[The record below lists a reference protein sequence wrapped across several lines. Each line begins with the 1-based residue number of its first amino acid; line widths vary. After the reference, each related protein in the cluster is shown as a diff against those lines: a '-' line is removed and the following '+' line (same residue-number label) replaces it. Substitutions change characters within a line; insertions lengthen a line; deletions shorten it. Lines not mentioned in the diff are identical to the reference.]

1 MGSRKEKV
9 REVGIEPTETV
20 AYSQRRSIKH
30 RRLSTQSVR
39 SHFARKGRP
48 SLRSDSPFFSWARGE
63 WLPFKVAYF
72 VPVCKRA
79 GIGLSLSCL
88 YHPSFGWRGEFLIS
102 LVVTSIVAG
111 QVPSLLGQVH
121 PGASSFQCSQLGL
134 PPTYALDRLS
144 SPFMS
149 VTSMV
154 RVDDKQVSLAV
165 PRGITKPPRVWR
177 YDVVAFHVG
186 DL

>member
-1 MGSRKEKV
+1 MGSRKEKG

-48 SLRSDSPFFSWARGE
+48 SLRSHSPFFSWARGE
-63 WLPFKVAYF
+63 RLPFKVAYF

-79 GIGLSLSCL
+79 KIGLLLSWL
-88 YHPSFGWRGEFLIS
+88 YHPSFSWRGEFLIS

-121 PGASSFQCSQLGL
+121 PGASSYQRSQNRFASYLCAG
-134 PPTYALDRLS
+134 
-144 SPFMS
+144 PF
-149 VTSMV
+149 
-154 RVDDKQVSLAV
+154 
-165 PRGITKPPRVWR
+165 II
-177 YDVVAFHVG
+177 AFHIVDLDGQGWRQSGAAESLLVG
-186 DL
+186 

>member
-1 MGSRKEKV
+1 MGSRKEKG

-39 SHFARKGRP
+39 SQTARKGRP

-63 WLPFKVAYF
+63 RLPYNVAYF

-79 GIGLSLSCL
+79 CVGLLLSCL

-121 PGASSFQCSQLGL
+121 PGASSQQCSQIGL
-134 PPTYALDRLS
+134 PPIYALDRMS
-144 SPFMS
+144 SPFIS
-149 VTSMV
+149 WTSMFG
-154 RVDDKQVSLAV
+154 VSGAYSRDNQASPRLA
-165 PRGITKPPRVWR
+165 
-177 YDVVAFHVG
+177 
-186 DL
+186 L